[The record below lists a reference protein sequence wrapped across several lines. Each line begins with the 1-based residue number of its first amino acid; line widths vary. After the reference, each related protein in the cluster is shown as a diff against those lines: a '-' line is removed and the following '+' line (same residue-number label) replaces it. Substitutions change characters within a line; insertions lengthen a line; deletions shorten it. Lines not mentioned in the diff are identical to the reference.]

1 LYAVTT
7 PAFRYWAFISYSHQ
21 DQAWAEWLHRALET
35 YRVPARL
42 VGRQTAAGTIPRRL
56 APIFRDRDEL
66 PTASDLSQKVN
77 EALAQS
83 ANLVVICS
91 PRAAASRWANE
102 EVLRFKRLGRSDRIF
117 CLIIDGE
124 PKASAIPGRES
135 RECFVEALRYRLGA
149 DGALT
154 REHAEPIAADA
165 RPGRDG
171 RGNAKLKLI
180 AGLLD
185 VGFDELRQRELHRR
199 IRRMTAIA
207 AVAVMVMLLT
217 TALAIDAVIA
227 RRAAERHQKSAE
239 DLVDFMLG
247 DLNDKLEKL
256 QRLDIMEAVDDKAMA
271 YFKALPSGDVTDD
284 TLTHRAKALEK
295 IGSVRTDQGHLA
307 AAMESYQ
314 AALRLA
320 AALAKEAPAN
330 TQRQLAYAREW
341 TWIGMIDWHQGDL
354 AAADRD
360 FESARQ
366 IVARAQGHD
375 PHDLPLRFESALL
388 DNNVGH
394 VLEAQGRLEEAAA
407 QYRQQLEACL
417 KLAAAK
423 PDDKDYATELGS
435 AHNNLGKLALMSGDL
450 RKAIEEYRA
459 DDAIEAQ
466 LSARDPKDNDQI
478 ENVVTVRAI
487 LGRTLAL
494 TGDLGGGMHD
504 LGQSV
509 ALAAKLA
516 SFDPQIVQ
524 VQEDLALYSS
534 QLARLKRLTGD
545 LPAATDLTHRS
556 VSIYT
561 TLVRTDPSN
570 SRWQREFA
578 EAQTE
583 QALES
588 LAAGRADAAR
598 TQSQAALALLEP
610 LLQKQPDERAMLLAT
625 ARARLLLAAVAL
637 DRDSARRLRS
647 DALGA
652 TESISSGRADPR
664 LLALQAQALIGLG
677 RASDARPLLVQL
689 SHSGFGDPEF
699 LSLLRSQHVDYPP
712 QDGTGQRQAVVAK

>member
-1 LYAVTT
+1 MTT
-7 PAFRYWAFISYSHQ
+7 PAFRYRAFISYSHQ
-21 DQAWAEWLHRALET
+21 DQAWANWLHRALET

-77 EALAQS
+77 DALAQS

-91 PRAAASRWANE
+91 PRAVASRWVNE

-117 CLIIDGE
+117 CLIIDGD
-124 PKASAIPGRES
+124 PKATDIPGREP
-135 RECFVEALRYRLGA
+135 RECFVEALRYRVGA

-154 REHAEPIAADA
+154 TDRAEPIAADA

-207 AVAVMVMLLT
+207 ATAAMVMLLT
-217 TALAIDAVIA
+217 TVLAIDAVIA

-239 DLVDFMLG
+239 DLVGFMLG
-247 DLNDKLEKL
+247 DLNDKLAQL

-271 YFKALPSGDVTDD
+271 YFKSLPNGDVTDD
-284 TLTHRAKALEK
+284 TLAHRAKALEK

-314 AALRLA
+314 AALSLA

-341 TWIGMIDWHQGDL
+341 TWIGMIDWQQGDL

-375 PHDLPLRFESALL
+375 PGDLSLRFESEML

-394 VLEAQGRLEEAAA
+394 VLEAQGRIEEAAA
-407 QYRQQLEACL
+407 QYQKMLEVCLQLT
-417 KLAAAK
+417 AAK
-423 PDDKDYATELGS
+423 PDNKDYATELGS
-435 AHNNLGKLALMSGDL
+435 AHNNLGKLALMKGDL
-450 RKAIEEYRA
+450 RRAIEEYRA

-478 ENVVTVRAI
+478 ESVVRARAA
-487 LGRTLAL
+487 LGRTVAL
-494 TGDLGGGMHD
+494 TGDLGAGMHD
-504 LGQSV
+504 LEQSV
-509 ALAAKLA
+509 DLAAKLA
-516 SFDPQIVQ
+516 NFDPRIAQVQ
-524 VQEDLALYSS
+524 VDLALYSS
-534 QLARLKRLTGD
+534 ELARLKRLTGD
-545 LPAATDLTHRS
+545 LAGATGLSHRS
-556 VSIYT
+556 VSTYT
-561 TLVRTDPSN
+561 ALVRTDPTN
-570 SRWQREFA
+570 SSWQRQFA
-578 EAQTE
+578 EVQIE

-588 LAAGRADAAR
+588 QAAGHADAAR
-598 TQSQAALALLEP
+598 TESQAALALLEP
-610 LLQKQPDERAMLLAT
+610 QLRKQPDERALLLAT
-625 ARARLLLAAVAL
+625 AHARLVLAAVAL
-637 DRDSARRLRS
+637 DPNSAQRLRS
-647 DALGA
+647 DALAA
-652 TESISSGRADPR
+652 TESIRSGRADPR
-664 LLALQAQALIGLG
+664 LLALRAQALIVLG
-677 RASDARPLLVQL
+677 RASEARAVLVQL
-689 SHSGFGDPEF
+689 SDSGFGDPE
-699 LSLLRSQHVDYPP
+699 LRTLLQSEHLDYPP
-712 QDGTGQRQAVVAK
+712 QDGTGQRSAAVAK